1 MEEYL
6 KHLKIKIKPYL
17 KVIINILKKSYTWK
31 IQLVIAIKF
40 ISSKDTED
48 DYEML
53 WKSDNIEM
61 MIKGKADELL

>member
-1 MEEYL
+1 MEEHL

>member
-53 WKSDNIEM
+53 
-61 MIKGKADELL
+61 

>member
-1 MEEYL
+1 MEEHL

-31 IQLVIAIKF
+31 IQLMIAINF
-40 ISSKDTED
+40 ISSKDTDD

-61 MIKGKADELL
+61 IIKGKADELL